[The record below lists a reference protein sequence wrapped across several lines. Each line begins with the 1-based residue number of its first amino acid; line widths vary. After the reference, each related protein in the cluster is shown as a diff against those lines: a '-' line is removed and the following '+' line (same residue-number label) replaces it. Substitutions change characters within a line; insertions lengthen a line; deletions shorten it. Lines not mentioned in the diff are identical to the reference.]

1 MRKGAKTGLIAG
13 SAAVLALTGTVP
25 AALAGGGGPSV
36 SVRPGL
42 AWPGLPATVT
52 GSGFQAGQPVVLS
65 FDGARLGRVIAGGSG
80 GFTGRVTVPSTAKPG
95 GHRLVAA
102 QGSRSAATT
111 VQARLQWT
119 QLGLYAAHRG
129 ANWYEHRLSPAT
141 VGQTVPLFAGSL
153 QDSPPQVGMVLA
165 KGVLVYGTRHGAVG
179 VSAVTGKAVWT
190 YDVPD
195 LLLSGVAYD
204 ADTGNV
210 YLTGPDSPDLF
221 AIDALTGRVAWEIT
235 LSSSTGGQGLTL
247 AHGLLYVVSGDPVA
261 GVIEVQA
268 IDVAT
273 RTVRWHTPIEY
284 SNVTPVLYNN
294 TIYVVGHNLSA
305 YSADTGQALWSV
317 PVSAADPE
325 VGGGMPVADAGGIA
339 VGSSDGR
346 TRLFDLASG
355 RQLWA
360 TAPLGGAAGRVRSL
374 AIAEGRVYADY
385 DYTTYALDEATGSTV
400 WSKPGG
406 PSGLTYANGL
416 LFGAIT
422 DPGGSYGFTA
432 VVAATGEVKA
442 AFPAQS
448 RSFAPAIVAD
458 GTIYFGTDSVT
469 AYTLPAGLGGAPTK

>member
-13 SAAVLALTGTVP
+13 GAAVLALTGTVP

-65 FDGARLGRVIAGGSG
+65 FDGARLGRVTAGGAG

-119 QLGLYAAHRG
+119 QLGLYASHRG

-141 VGQTVPLFAGSL
+141 VGQTVPLFPGSL
-153 QDSPPQVGMVLA
+153 QDTPPQAGMVLA

-190 YDVPD
+190 YDDPD
-195 LLLSGVAYD
+195 LQLSGVAYD
-204 ADTGNV
+204 VDTGNV
-210 YLTGPDSPDLF
+210 YLTGPSSLDLF
-221 AIDALTGRVAWEIT
+221 AIDALTGRVAWSINFSGT
-235 LSSSTGGQGLTL
+235 SGGQGLTL
-247 AHGLLYVVSGDPVA
+247 AHGLLYVVAGDPAA
-261 GVIEVQA
+261 GVNEVQA

-273 RTVRWHTPIEY
+273 RTVRWRAPIERT
-284 SNVTPVLYNN
+284 VATPVLYNGV
-294 TIYVVGHNLSA
+294 IYVVGLNLSA
-305 YSADTGQALWSV
+305 YSADTGHALWSV
-317 PVSAADPE
+317 PISATDPE
-325 VGGGMPVADAGGIA
+325 VGGGMPAADAGGVA

-346 TRLFDLASG
+346 TRLYDLASG

-360 TAPLGGAAGRVRSL
+360 TEPLGGPAARVRSL

-385 DYTTYALDEATGSTV
+385 DYNTYALDETNGSTV
-400 WSKPGG
+400 WSKTGG
-406 PSGLTYANGL
+406 GVGLTYANGL
-416 LFGAIT
+416 LLGAIT
-422 DPGGSYGFTA
+422 DPGGVDGRTA

-442 AFPAQS
+442 VFPVQS
-448 RSFAPAIVAD
+448 GSFAPSIVAD
-458 GTIYFGTDSVT
+458 GTIYFGDNGIS
-469 AYTLPAGLGGAPTK
+469 AYTLPAGLGGTPTK